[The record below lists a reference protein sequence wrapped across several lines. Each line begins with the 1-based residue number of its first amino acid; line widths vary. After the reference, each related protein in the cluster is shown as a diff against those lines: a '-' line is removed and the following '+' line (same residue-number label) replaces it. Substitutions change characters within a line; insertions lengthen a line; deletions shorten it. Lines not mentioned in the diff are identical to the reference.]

1 VFFLVRRNGKLLLID
16 SSNCEAKITLFF
28 RSSAYSDFFVGSFY
42 EALHFRGTKKTKRMS
57 DDDPKNSKEPGV
69 VRKEEKRVKRARW
82 GARHRIHE
90 FYDDDFPLL
99 GSRFARERD
108 AAELRYRT
116 SSLT

>member
-1 VFFLVRRNGKLLLID
+1 MLLID

-42 EALHFRGTKKTKRMS
+42 KARAAFSGNEEDNKRMS